1 MADNSK
7 KGDEKGKKQRRPSAL
22 KRDLQGEAR
31 NLRNRSFKSKVGTAI
46 RSLNESVSQKD
57 KAAAKEKLNTVF
69 SLMDKG
75 VKKGVFKL
83 NKAGRVKA
91 RLTAATQ
98 KA

>member
-1 MADNSK
+1 NK
-7 KGDEKGKKQRRPSAL
+7 KGDEKSKKQRRPSAL
-22 KRDLQGEAR
+22 KRDLQGEER

-57 KAAAKEKLNTVF
+57 KPAAKEKLNTVF